1 MSTDLVVAEE
11 FVEQFLAHY
20 ADPYYDPIKAHE
32 YYLQNRQLKGRQST
46 KGMSQTQKEALGY
59 AKNQLAVAKK
69 GDLQTAA
76 TANKQAMQQLHAA
89 ATARRDEITAK
100 LKDLFAGLKTQTTSG
115 NKVIEAE
122 KQGKLDD
129 LTKRIQAQADEI
141 SAKAV
146 EKIKALPPVPDGV
159 SDKRRVFLSA
169 QRAAA
174 AAQIH
179 NDANAQLQKVV
190 AAGRTESAAIA
201 TDAQSKHAALSVS
214 TKGQQQTA
222 RAGATADRAT
232 VAANVKAMVAQ
243 ASADYKARREAL
255 NAAYDTKTQ
264 QEYDAIKKN
273 LPSAPKGK
281 KKGGK
286 SKKPN
291 KFFVL

>member
-1 MSTDLVVAEE
+1 MTLTAEE

-20 ADPYYDPIKAHE
+20 ADPYYDPVKAHE

-46 KGMSQTQKEALGY
+46 KGMSETQKEGLAY
-59 AKNQLAVAKK
+59 AKNQLAIAKK
-69 GDLQTAA
+69 GDLQAA
-76 TANKQAMQQLHAA
+76 AAANKQAVQQLHAA

-100 LKDLFAGLKTQTTSG
+100 LKDLFANLKTAATSG
-115 NKVIEAE
+115 NQAIEAE

-129 LTKRIQAQADEI
+129 LTSRIKAQADEI

-146 EKIKALPPVPDGV
+146 EQIKALPPIPDGV
-159 SDKRRVFLSA
+159 SDKRRAFLSA

-174 AAQIH
+174 AARIH
-179 NDANAQLQKVV
+179 GEANAQLQKVV
-190 AAGRTESAAIA
+190 DAGRTESAAIA
-201 TDAQSKHAALSVS
+201 ADAQSKHAALSTS

-232 VAANVKAMVAQ
+232 VAADLKAMVAQ

-255 NAAYDTKTQ
+255 NAEYDTKTQ

-273 LPSAPKGK
+273 LPSAPAKGK
-281 KKGGK
+281 GKGGK

-291 KFFVL
+291 KFFVV